1 MLPMKLPSLVLAA
14 SLLSALGVSVFACS
28 TAATGATTA
37 AANGDCPTAGSR
49 ACPSDAPIAQDDVN
63 TCIQLRA
70 DATCGAKWIDYLKC
84 AGTSTTCGADG
95 KTDEKA
101 FDAACG
107 AKITAHTACQ
117 QGADAGGGG

>member
-1 MLPMKLPSLVLAA
+1 MSFRSLAVAA
-14 SLLSALGVSVFACS
+14 AVLSALGVSVFACS
-28 TAATGATTA
+28 TANSGATTA

-49 ACPSDAPIAQDDVN
+49 ACPNDAAIAQDDVN

-70 DATCGAKWIDYLKC
+70 DATCGAKWIAYLKC

-107 AKITAHTACQ
+107 SAISAHTTCQ